1 MMNEL
6 LNLGISNN
14 TIEKL
19 NVNLSK
25 KEIDEMTKHLNL
37 ISNNIKYL
45 TNLGINNVDMVFSN
59 YSYLFLLDSSKF
71 ESIFNK
77 YEASD
82 LVDKISSNVEIIEF
96 L

>member
-1 MMNEL
+1 MNEL
-6 LNLGISNN
+6 VSLGISNN

-25 KEIDEMTKHLNL
+25 KEVNEITKHLNL
-37 ISNNIKYL
+37 VSSNIKYL
-45 TNLGINNVDMVFSN
+45 VDMGIKNIDMVFSN
-59 YSYLFLLDSSKF
+59 YSYLFLLDHSKF
-71 ESIFNK
+71 VSIFNK

-82 LVDKISSNVEIIEF
+82 LVEKISSNAEIIEF

>member
-1 MMNEL
+1 MNEL
-6 LNLGISNN
+6 VSLGISNN

-25 KEIDEMTKHLNL
+25 KAVDELNKHLKL
-37 ISNNIKYL
+37 VSNNIKYL
-45 TNLGINNVDMVFSN
+45 TDMGINNIDMVYSN
-59 YSYLFLLDSSKF
+59 YYDLFLLDHSKF
-71 ESIFNK
+71 VSIFSK

-82 LVDKISSNVEIIEF
+82 LVDKISSNIEIIEF